1 MIDHGKR
8 ATLDVA
14 PDPARA
20 TVHAC
25 PGFRPRTGPNGHP
38 HISPA
43 FETRTS

>member
-20 TVHAC
+20 TVRVLSRLPASD
-25 PGFRPRTGPNGHP
+25 RP
-38 HISPA
+38 
-43 FETRTS
+43 